1 MKKFFR
7 SKTEKVNISIEVH
20 RLKLVSWYQIF
31 DLTDNY
37 DFFLPD
43 LSKKGFSGVNQKKW
57 TQHIFYMIPHIK
69 LA

>member
-1 MKKFFR
+1 MKRFFR

-43 LSKKGFSGVNQKKW
+43 LSKKGFSGLNQKK
-57 TQHIFYMIPHIK
+57 
-69 LA
+69 